1 MTAKRTALL
10 ALLLLPAILPSC
22 ALADETPIQ
31 FKGLSYPLELTLP
44 ASDKDGSVLYET
56 AFSEAPGADYDTVLL
71 QGVMPD
77 PGVTIE
83 LSVKSRSFLAPA
95 SRHPYETLRRFPDGR
110 FWARFSVPVTRQP
123 LKLRVLASGSK
134 LPSSLTIYE
143 SELFVEAR
151 EQEVQVEGSTVPYVI
166 PDELFYPA
174 SGPFTLIRRAEW
186 QAAPP
191 KEPYT
196 PHTPK
201 AFTLHHTQ
209 GNYPQSREAAL
220 REVQFIQDYHQNA
233 KKWIDIGYH
242 FLIDPL
248 GNVYE
253 GRPIKVLGA
262 HVANKN
268 TGNVGIS
275 VLGNY
280 HPPVRNVFTDRS
292 RDSFVAVAG
301 YVKNTYE
308 VQVSSFFA
316 HRELGK
322 TDCPGDDLYAR
333 KGELAALVFAPPA
346 APQDVP
352 PPPAGEQPPLTPAQ
366 ERSLR
371 QLKLFLNLR

>member
-10 ALLLLPAILPSC
+10 SLLLLPVLAPGLR
-22 ALADETPIQ
+22 ADETPIK
-31 FKGLSYPLELTLP
+31 FSGLSYPLEISLP
-44 ASDKDGSVLYET
+44 AAGKEGGVLYET
-56 AFSEAPGADYDTVLL
+56 GFSEAPGAEYDTVLI

-77 PGVTIE
+77 PGVSVE
-83 LSVKSRSFLAPA
+83 LVVKARSFFSPA

-110 FWARFSVPVTRQP
+110 FWARYSVPASRQP
-123 LKLRVLASGSK
+123 LKLRVVNSGSRQ
-134 LPSSLTIYE
+134 PSSLVIYE
-143 SELFVEAR
+143 SDLFTADK
-151 EQEVQVEGSTVPYVI
+151 EQEVTIAGSTVPYVI

-174 SGPFTLIRRAEW
+174 GGPFPLIRRAEW
-186 QAAPP
+186 EAAPP
-191 KEPYT
+191 KEPYS
-196 PHTPK
+196 PHVPK

-209 GNYPQSREAAL
+209 GNYPLTPEGAR

-248 GNVYE
+248 GNIYE
-253 GRPIKVLGA
+253 GRPIKAIGA

-275 VLGNY
+275 ILGNY
-280 HPPVRNVFTDRS
+280 HAPKHDVFTDKS

-301 YVKNTYE
+301 YVKSTYD

-333 KGELAALVFAPPA
+333 KGELAGLVFAPPA
-346 APQDVP
+346 QPQNM
-352 PPPAGEQPPLTPAQ
+352 PPADGAAPALTPAQ

-371 QLKLFLNLR
+371 QLRQFLNLR

>member
-1 MTAKRTALL
+1 MTAKRTALF
-10 ALLLLPAILPSC
+10 ALLLLPALSAP
-22 ALADETPIQ
+22 APADETPIQ
-31 FKGLSYPLELTLP
+31 FAGQSYPMVMRLP
-44 ASDKDGSVLYET
+44 APDKDGTLLFET
-56 AFSEAPGADYDTVLL
+56 AFSEASAEEFDTVLI
-71 QGVMPD
+71 QGEMPD

-83 LSVKSRSFLAPA
+83 LTVKSRSFLVPS

-110 FWARFSVPVTRQP
+110 FWARYSVPSTRQP

-134 LPSSLTIYE
+134 MTSSLTIYE
-143 SELFVEAR
+143 SDLFLAGR
-151 EQEVQVEGSTVPYVI
+151 EQEIPVSGSTVPYVI

-174 SGPFTLIRRAEW
+174 SGPFALVRRAEW

-191 KEPYT
+191 KEPYSS
-196 PHTPK
+196 HVPK

-209 GNYPQSREAAL
+209 GNYPQSPEAAR

-253 GRPIKVLGA
+253 GRPIKAIGA

-275 VLGNY
+275 ILGNY
-280 HPPVRNVFTDRS
+280 HQPKHDVFTGKS

-301 YVKNTYE
+301 YVKDAYE

-316 HRELGK
+316 HRELGN

-333 KGELAALVFAPPA
+333 KNELRDLVFAPAAAQDLPPVPA
-346 APQDVP
+346 EPQ
-352 PPPAGEQPPLTPAQ
+352 PALTPAQ
-366 ERSLR
+366 ERALR
-371 QLKLFLNLR
+371 QLKLFLQAR

>member
-1 MTAKRTALL
+1 MTATRTALL
-10 ALLLLPAILPSC
+10 SLLLLPALASS
-22 ALADETPIQ
+22 ARADETPIR
-31 FKGLSYPLELTLP
+31 FEGLSYPLEMSLP
-44 ASDKDGSVLYET
+44 VSDKDGDLLFET
-56 AFSEAPGADYDTVLL
+56 GYSQAPEADYDTVLL

-83 LSVKSRSFLAPA
+83 LAVKARSFFLPDARR
-95 SRHPYETLRRFPDGR
+95 SYETLRRFPDGR
-110 FWARFSVPVTRQP
+110 FWARFSVPATRQP

-143 SELFVEAR
+143 SDLFVSAR
-151 EQEVQVEGSTVPYVI
+151 EQEVLVEGSTAPYVI
-166 PDELFYPA
+166 PDDLFYPA
-174 SGPFTLIRRAEW
+174 GGPFTLIRRAEW

-196 PHTPK
+196 QHVPK

-248 GNVYE
+248 GNIYE

-275 VLGNY
+275 ILGNY
-280 HPPVRNVFTDRS
+280 HPPKRDVFTGGS
-292 RDSFVAVAG
+292 RDSFVAVAR
-301 YVKNTYE
+301 YVKDTYE
-308 VQVSSFFA
+308 VRVSSFFA

-333 KGELAALVFAPPA
+333 KGELRDLVFAPA
-346 APQDVP
+346 APQDAPP

-371 QLKLFLNLR
+371 QLKLFLDAR

>member
-1 MTAKRTALL
+1 MTANTTALL
-10 ALLLLPAILPSC
+10 ALLLLPGLVSPAG
-22 ALADETPIQ
+22 ADETPAQ
-31 FKGLSYPLELTLP
+31 FKGLSYPLEMALP
-44 ASDKDGSVLYET
+44 VPEKDGDVLFET
-56 AFSEAPGADYDTVLL
+56 PYSEAPDADYDTVLL

-83 LSVKSRSFLAPA
+83 LTVKGRSFFAPA
-95 SRHPYETLRRFPDGR
+95 ARHPYETLRRFPDGR
-110 FWARFSVPVTRQP
+110 FWASFSVPATRQP
-123 LKLRVLASGSK
+123 LKLRVLSSGSK
-134 LPSSLTIYE
+134 LPSSLTVYE
-143 SELFVEAR
+143 SDLFIAGK
-151 EQEVQVEGSTVPYVI
+151 EQEVPVEGSTVPYVI
-166 PDELFYPA
+166 PDDLFYPA

-196 PHTPK
+196 PHTPR

-209 GNYPQSREAAL
+209 GNYPQSVEAAL

-280 HPPVRNVFTDRS
+280 HPPKRDVFTDRS
-292 RDSFVAVAG
+292 RDAFVAVAG
-301 YVKNTYE
+301 YVKNTYD

-316 HRELGK
+316 HRELGI

-333 KGELAALVFAPPA
+333 KGELASLIFAPP

-352 PPPAGEQPPLTPAQ
+352 APPAGERPPLTPAQ
-366 ERSLR
+366 EQSLR